1 MEQNTEPI
9 NQFTIF
15 NQLIFNKNVN
25 KRQWEKDN
33 HFNKLRW
40 QNGISTCKTTKLNP
54 HLKPR
59 MKVNLKIKHNT

>member
-33 HFNKLRW
+33 HFNKLLAKLDIHM
-40 QNGISTCKTTKLNP
+40 QNNKTQP
-54 HLKPR
+54 SS
-59 MKVNLKIKHNT
+59 